1 MCTKV
6 ELGGTYW
13 ENDIQQMDAE
23 DNRMKTME
31 TKEVEVDRKRDG
43 RMT

>member
-1 MCTKV
+1 MYTKV

-23 DNRMKTME
+23 DIRME
-31 TKEVEVDRKRDG
+31 TMGKQKK
-43 RMT
+43 

>member
-6 ELGGTYW
+6 QLGGTYS

-23 DNRMKTME
+23 DNRMETME
-31 TKEVEVDRKRDG
+31 KQKK
-43 RMT
+43 